1 MEKIRKGRVLDSLR
15 EKLLHLKSE
24 VAIKLYSLLIVV
36 LVVMF
41 MSGLTYLITT
51 DELIPLGFL
60 PDGSVRVFLWSP
72 NAQSISETIVVAIYY
87 LMGVGGLWLYVNAVK
102 RMRDARTT
110 KYMLFFSFIL
120 ILLASIGIMTGF
132 ISKFQAP

>member
-1 MEKIRKGRVLDSLR
+1 MEKVRKGRVLDGLR
-15 EKLLHLKSE
+15 ERLPHLKSD
-24 VAIKLYSLLIVV
+24 VAIKIYSLLVVV
-36 LVVMF
+36 LLVLF

-51 DELIPLGFL
+51 DEPIPLGFL

-72 NAQSISETIVVAIYY
+72 NAQSISETIVVVIYY
-87 LMGVGGLWLYVNAVK
+87 LMGVGGLWLYVNAARGV
-102 RMRDARTT
+102 RDARTT
-110 KYMLFFSFIL
+110 KYMLFFSFLL